1 MVDPV
6 PIRTIT
12 VGSGTPVHNLSKLCS
27 NAIQHL
33 VNKENLPRNN
43 QSTRDCIRRLI
54 FINENHTPISPQ
66 AAFAFSDIISM
77 YPNVDCEEA
86 LDEVKAKLDKDPSP
100 LGMSSKFLTDGL
112 RLCLDC
118 NCVAFK
124 NKFYI
129 PCKGCAQGTCHACTF
144 TDLWVGK
151 ITDKHIS
158 TSNIDS
164 ILYSIFRDDGLDI
177 LARGMED
184 QARYQQHLDGLH
196 PNLKWDLTCAREGG
210 YLDLFLMIKDGRIE
224 YQTFTKTP
232 PLYLHKI
239 SCHDPSVFK
248 SIPRGLGHRLRLT
261 NSTNQTF
268 RENVELYSKAMAVSG
283 YNYQKVKKEL
293 MEF

>member
-12 VGSGTPVHNLSKLCS
+12 VSSGTPVHNLSKLCS

-129 PCKGCAQGTCHACTF
+129 PCKGFAQGTCHACTF

-164 ILYSIFRDDGLDI
+164 ILYSIFRDDGMDI

-184 QARYQQHLDGLH
+184 QAR
-196 PNLKWDLTCAREGG
+196 
-210 YLDLFLMIKDGRIE
+210 
-224 YQTFTKTP
+224 
-232 PLYLHKI
+232 
-239 SCHDPSVFK
+239 
-248 SIPRGLGHRLRLT
+248 
-261 NSTNQTF
+261 
-268 RENVELYSKAMAVSG
+268 
-283 YNYQKVKKEL
+283 
-293 MEF
+293 